1 MKKIILVL
9 LVTIITL
16 AGCELNNNPN
26 SKVEELL
33 GKYQMLDDSI
43 NVTSYPIS
51 NSTDLDN
58 DTEEEYRKI
67 IERQYKNLSYEIKDE
82 ETDGDNA
89 TVTVEIEVINYK
101 KVLEK
106 YPRND
111 YSKEKY
117 NDKVIKDLQDIKE
130 RTVYTIEF
138 SLTKDKKGEWS
149 VDPLTNDIENKLLGI
164 Y

>member
-1 MKKIILVL
+1 
-9 LVTIITL
+9 
-16 AGCELNNNPN
+16 
-26 SKVEELL
+26 
-33 GKYQMLDDSI
+33 MLDDSI